1 MATALARAK
10 IVLIASAL
18 LAQSRETFDVTSVK
32 VNTDGGGGGY
42 PGLAAG
48 GQRFTATRLPLV
60 ALIMVAYDVTPGQ
73 VVGVPGFFTEFYDV
87 EGKCDHP
94 ITKEQASH
102 MFQALL
108 ADRFK
113 LTVHRESREQPIYA
127 LVVGKNGVKLHESQ
141 EDIAPPQVKQSGT
154 GFVVKSA
161 PMATLTLILSQ
172 VVGRTVVDK
181 TGLTGRYDFTL
192 QYTPE
197 RARREGEA
205 ASNPDGLPSIF
216 TALQE
221 QLGLKLES
229 QKGPVEFIVV
239 DHAEKP
245 SGN

>member
-1 MATALARAK
+1 LWECPA
-10 IVLIASAL
+10 
-18 LAQSRETFDVTSVK
+18 
-32 VNTDGGGGGY
+32 
-42 PGLAAG
+42 
-48 GQRFTATRLPLV
+48 
-60 ALIMVAYDVTPGQ
+60 
-73 VVGVPGFFTEFYDV
+73 FFQV

-113 LTVHRESREQPIYA
+113 LIVHRESREQPIYA
-127 LVVGKNGVKLHESQ
+127 LIVGKNGVKMHESP
-141 EDIAPPQVKQSGT
+141 EDSGLPNVKQSGT
-154 GFVVKSA
+154 GFVVRSA
-161 PMATLTLILSQ
+161 PLATLTLILSQ

-197 RARREGEA
+197 RVRRGAEGEA
-205 ASNPDGLPSIF
+205 AGNVDGLPSIF

-245 SGN
+245 LGN